1 MAYEDR
7 HPSPGDMLKLLSWVE
22 SFPIIPALLIYTR
35 IVSAPCMVARSSTAR
50 HKQFRLFSKS
60 ITCIIDQLRW
70 MVLCCKAIQAVI

>member
-35 IVSAPCMVARSSTAR
+35 IVSAPCMVEVPPVSLDT
-50 HKQFRLFSKS
+50 KEG
-60 ITCIIDQLRW
+60 
-70 MVLCCKAIQAVI
+70 